1 MTQPIASYAV
11 ETNDADQT
19 RALGEDLGRV
29 LAAGDLVMLSGGLGA
44 GKTTLFRL
52 VLDLI
57 KADSGSI
64 SIDGI
69 PVAGSDDWK
78 GRVGAFLDENFL
90 IGFLR
95 PEEYFD
101 FIGKLH
107 HLDKQEIERF
117 LDYMSP
123 LFADEVLGKNKL
135 IRDFSKGNQKKIG
148 IAAAMLS
155 RPDILILDE
164 PFTALDPSSQIRL
177 KKMLNEHATQY
188 GTTMLISSHDL
199 NHVTEV
205 SSRIVVLQKGEII
218 KDLQTNEQTLSELE
232 QHFAVEG

>member
-1 MTQPIASYAV
+1 MIQITDLSKKYNGVTVLDIPHLSISHS
-11 ETNDADQT
+11 ETF
-19 RALGEDLGRV
+19 G
-29 LAAGDLVMLSGGLGA
+29 LVGNNGA

-188 GTTMLISSHDL
+188 GITMLISSHDL

-205 SSRIVVLQKGEII
+205 SNRIVVLQKGEII

>member
-1 MTQPIASYAV
+1 MIQITDLSKKYNGVTVLDIPHLSISHS
-11 ETNDADQT
+11 ETF
-19 RALGEDLGRV
+19 G
-29 LAAGDLVMLSGGLGA
+29 LVGNNGA

>member
-1 MTQPIASYAV
+1 MIQITDLSKKYNGVTVLDIPHLSISHG
-11 ETNDADQT
+11 ETF
-19 RALGEDLGRV
+19 G
-29 LAAGDLVMLSGGLGA
+29 LVGNNGA

-64 SIDGI
+64 SIDDI

-123 LFADEVLGKNKL
+123 LFADEILGKNKL

>member
-1 MTQPIASYAV
+1 MIQITDLSKKYNGVTVLDIPHLSISHS
-11 ETNDADQT
+11 ETF
-19 RALGEDLGRV
+19 G
-29 LAAGDLVMLSGGLGA
+29 LVGNNGA

-64 SIDGI
+64 SIDDI
-69 PVAGSDDWK
+69 PVVGSDDWK

-218 KDLQTNEQTLSELE
+218 KDLQTNEQTLSEL
-232 QHFAVEG
+232 

>member
-1 MTQPIASYAV
+1 MIQITDLSKKYNGVTVLDIPHLSISHG
-11 ETNDADQT
+11 ETF
-19 RALGEDLGRV
+19 G
-29 LAAGDLVMLSGGLGA
+29 LVGNNGA

-64 SIDGI
+64 SIDDI
-69 PVAGSDDWK
+69 PVVGSDDWK
-78 GRVGAFLDENFL
+78 GRVGAFLDESFL

-148 IAAAMLS
+148 IAA
-155 RPDILILDE
+155 
-164 PFTALDPSSQIRL
+164 LDPSSQIRL

-188 GTTMLISSHDL
+188 STTMLISSHDL

>member
-1 MTQPIASYAV
+1 MIQITDLSKKYNGVTVLDIPHLSISRG
-11 ETNDADQT
+11 ETF
-19 RALGEDLGRV
+19 G
-29 LAAGDLVMLSGGLGA
+29 LVSNNGA

-64 SIDGI
+64 SIDDI

-123 LFADEVLGKNKL
+123 LFADEILGKNKL

>member
-1 MTQPIASYAV
+1 
-11 ETNDADQT
+11 
-19 RALGEDLGRV
+19 
-29 LAAGDLVMLSGGLGA
+29 
-44 GKTTLFRL
+44 
-52 VLDLI
+52 
-57 KADSGSI
+57 
-64 SIDGI
+64 
-69 PVAGSDDWK
+69 
-78 GRVGAFLDENFL
+78 
-90 IGFLR
+90 
-95 PEEYFD
+95 
-101 FIGKLH
+101 
-107 HLDKQEIERF
+107 
-117 LDYMSP
+117 
-123 LFADEVLGKNKL
+123 
-135 IRDFSKGNQKKIG
+135 
-148 IAAAMLS
+148 MLS

>member
-1 MTQPIASYAV
+1 MIQITDLSKKYNGVTVLDIPHLSISHG
-11 ETNDADQT
+11 ETF
-19 RALGEDLGRV
+19 G
-29 LAAGDLVMLSGGLGA
+29 LVGNNGA

-64 SIDGI
+64 SIDDI
-69 PVAGSDDWK
+69 PVAGNDDWK
-78 GRVGAFLDENFL
+78 GRVGAFLDESFL

>member
-1 MTQPIASYAV
+1 MIQITDPSKKYNGVTVLDIPHLSISHG
-11 ETNDADQT
+11 ETF
-19 RALGEDLGRV
+19 G
-29 LAAGDLVMLSGGLGA
+29 LVGNNGA

-64 SIDGI
+64 SIDDI
-69 PVAGSDDWK
+69 PVAGNDDWK
-78 GRVGAFLDENFL
+78 GRVGAFLDESFL

>member
-1 MTQPIASYAV
+1 MIQITDLSKKYNGVTVLDIPHLSISHG
-11 ETNDADQT
+11 ETF
-19 RALGEDLGRV
+19 G
-29 LAAGDLVMLSGGLGA
+29 LVGNNGA

>member
-1 MTQPIASYAV
+1 MIQITDLSKKYNGVTVLDIPHLSISHS
-11 ETNDADQT
+11 ETF
-19 RALGEDLGRV
+19 G
-29 LAAGDLVMLSGGLGA
+29 LVGNNGA

-64 SIDGI
+64 SIDDI
-69 PVAGSDDWK
+69 PVAGNDDWK

>member
-1 MTQPIASYAV
+1 MIQITDLSKKYNGVTVLDIPHLSISHG
-11 ETNDADQT
+11 ETF
-19 RALGEDLGRV
+19 G
-29 LAAGDLVMLSGGLGA
+29 LVGNNGA

-64 SIDGI
+64 SIDDI
-69 PVAGSDDWK
+69 SVAGNDDWK
-78 GRVGAFLDENFL
+78 GRVGAFLDESFL

>member
-1 MTQPIASYAV
+1 MIQITDLSKKYNGVTVLDIPHLSISRG
-11 ETNDADQT
+11 ETF
-19 RALGEDLGRV
+19 G
-29 LAAGDLVMLSGGLGA
+29 LVGNNGA

-64 SIDGI
+64 SIDDI

-123 LFADEVLGKNKL
+123 LFADEILGKNKL

>member
-1 MTQPIASYAV
+1 MIQITDLSKKYNGVTLLDIPHLSISHG
-11 ETNDADQT
+11 ETF
-19 RALGEDLGRV
+19 G
-29 LAAGDLVMLSGGLGA
+29 LVGNNGA

-64 SIDGI
+64 SIDDI

-78 GRVGAFLDENFL
+78 GRVESFL

>member
-1 MTQPIASYAV
+1 MIQITDLSKKYNGVTVLDIPHLSISHS
-11 ETNDADQT
+11 ETF
-19 RALGEDLGRV
+19 G
-29 LAAGDLVMLSGGLGA
+29 LVGNNGA

-218 KDLQTNEQTLSELE
+218 KDLQTNEPTLSELE

>member
-1 MTQPIASYAV
+1 MIQITDLSKKYNGVTVLDIPHLSISHG
-11 ETNDADQT
+11 ETF
-19 RALGEDLGRV
+19 G
-29 LAAGDLVMLSGGLGA
+29 LVGNNGA

-64 SIDGI
+64 SIDDI

-78 GRVGAFLDENFL
+78 GRVGAFLYESFL